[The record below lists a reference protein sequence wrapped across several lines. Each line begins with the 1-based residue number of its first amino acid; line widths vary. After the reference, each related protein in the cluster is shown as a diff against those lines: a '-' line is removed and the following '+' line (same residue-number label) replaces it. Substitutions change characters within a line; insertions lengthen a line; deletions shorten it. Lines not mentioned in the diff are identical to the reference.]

1 MNIKSLILLSS
12 VLLWMGLAM
21 AEEPVS
27 PTQETKIDN
36 KNSTNN
42 GQQGTFNGSVTNN
55 YGVSE
60 KYMDDLL
67 KLKDATL
74 DEQKRAIDELK
85 RQLANRTDDE
95 AKKSRDYLD
104 SYLNDKIWGEQV
116 LTKKETIVANRTG
129 RSGNW
134 RHFEICVSIPENG
147 FMLKDTVSTKVISG
161 VGAGSWGD
169 WEKDIK
175 FVNNNAF
182 GPTKVC
188 RGFNHQ
194 IHDQDRV
201 LEMSVNYKIPKAE
214 K

>member
-129 RSGNW
+129 HW
-134 RHFEICVSIPENG
+134 QKP
-147 FMLKDTVSTKVISG
+147 
-161 VGAGSWGD
+161 
-169 WEKDIK
+169 
-175 FVNNNAF
+175 
-182 GPTKVC
+182 
-188 RGFNHQ
+188 
-194 IHDQDRV
+194 
-201 LEMSVNYKIPKAE
+201 
-214 K
+214 